1 MKNPK
6 FYYIAG
12 TILCSVSAVII
23 LFFLFLPSIL
33 SEFQFIGWISF
44 AVVILFI
51 IVFIYGIYLLKKG
64 NFIKLNKSNDNYK
77 KQFEEEVINKE
88 REKNFRLEDETK
100 MNLKH

>member
-1 MKNPK
+1 MKTPK
-6 FYYIAG
+6 FYYITG
-12 TILCSVSAVII
+12 TIFCVASAIII

-33 SEFQFIGWISF
+33 SEFQFVGWISF
-44 AVVILFI
+44 AVVIAFI

-64 NFIKLNKSNDNYK
+64 NFIKLNKDNDNYK

-88 REKNFRLEDETK
+88 REKNIHLEDETK

>member
-12 TILCSVSAVII
+12 TILCVISAII
-23 LFFLFLPSIL
+23 IIFFLLLPPIF
-33 SEFQFIGWISF
+33 SEFQFVGWISF
-44 AVVILFI
+44 SVVIAFI

-64 NFIKLNKSNDNYK
+64 NFLKLNKNTDNYK
-77 KQFEEEVINKE
+77 KQFEEEVINRE
-88 REKNFRLEDETK
+88 REKNIRLEDETK